1 MLCNAPSSLSLS
13 SGTTTETGLRH
24 RTLTGQPSREKRSEV
39 VETLRRH
46 VGLFGMKNNKIDIK
60 DRKYV
65 EVSFNEVPTTVVAMD
80 AMLAELNE

>member
-1 MLCNAPSSLSLS
+1 
-13 SGTTTETGLRH
+13 
-24 RTLTGQPSREKRSEV
+24 
-39 VETLRRH
+39 
-46 VGLFGMKNNKIDIK
+46 MKNNKIDIK